1 MLTLSLILLL
11 LKFRK
16 QRMQKELK
24 WQTYLVNKGVGFRTR
39 VQEIISMR
47 NSIDG
52 YRKICFR
59 AILRI
64 NGKTVCKKMQ
74 TLVRAEKQLH
84 PGDKVLI
91 RYLPG
96 KMDHVMIGNTAA

>member
-1 MLTLSLILLL
+1 MLTLSFILLL
-11 LKFRK
+11 FRLRK
-16 QRMQKELK
+16 QRIQKELN

-39 VQEIISMR
+39 VQEIISMSS
-47 NSIDG
+47 SING

-64 NGKTVCKKMQ
+64 NGKTVCKRMQ
-74 TLVRAEKQLH
+74 TLVRAEKLLH
-84 PGDKVLI
+84 PGDKILI

-96 KMDHVMIGNTAA
+96 KDHVMIGYTAA

>member
-11 LKFRK
+11 IRLRK
-16 QRMQKELK
+16 QRIKKELK
-24 WQTYLVNKGVGFRTR
+24 WQTFLVNKGVGFRTS

-52 YRKICFR
+52 YQKICFR

-64 NGKTVCKKMQ
+64 NGKTVCKRMQ
-74 TLVRAEKQLH
+74 TLVRAENLLH

-96 KMDHVMIGNTAA
+96 KDHVMIGNTAA